1 MRALIAFF
9 LMLLPASLLA
19 SNPVSLT
26 SHVFVERIVKDHKG
40 RSKAILEQPNTVLP
54 GDRLVFLLRY
64 QNAAQGNTRG
74 NARDFLVTNPLPSSV
89 IYQGSA
95 IKTAQVSVDGG
106 RTWGPLQ
113 SLSYRERSG
122 TVRAARSE
130 DVTHVRWP
138 VPQGS
143 TGTLSF
149 RGIVR

>member
-9 LMLLPASLLA
+9 LILMPASLLA

-26 SHVFVERIVKDHKG
+26 SHVFVERIVKDSKG
-40 RSKAILEQPNTVLP
+40 RSKAILELPNTVLP

-64 QNAAQGNTRG
+64 QNATQG

-106 RTWGPLQ
+106 QTWGPLQ

-130 DVTHVRWP
+130 DVTHVRWS